1 MNIPHNET
9 SVHVETMYIL
19 SHAADVYAS
28 TKRSLEHNA
37 LSIDIYSGSVYYE
50 ILFCNVYSQ
59 YAIK

>member
-19 SHAADVYAS
+19 SHAADAYAS
-28 TKRSLEHNA
+28 TKRSLEHNG
-37 LSIDIYSGSVYYE
+37 LSIDIYNGSVYYE